1 MGADIHVFLE
11 YKGEGD
17 EWRCGDFFF
26 QSIGDEF
33 QPASLYTGRNYALF
47 DVLHE
52 FLPQNGVPENLSA
65 LVKHEINRWTGSI
78 YGLNSIMVSD
88 LLKIWTKWEEKELLD
103 PPTVPSDL
111 WYNNGFL
118 VSCFIKELMR
128 NIDFITYRA
137 PFPIGVHELRLV
149 YFFDR

>member
-1 MGADIHVFLE
+1 MGADIHAFLE
-11 YKGEGD
+11 FKGEGD

-33 QPASLYTGRNYALF
+33 QPVSLYTGRNYALF
-47 DVLHE
+47 NLLEECLPHE
-52 FLPQNGVPENLSA
+52 NQDTKYSL
-65 LVKHEINRWTGSI
+65 LVTNEIKRWKGSM

-88 LLKIWTKWEEKELLD
+88 LFKIWTEWEEKELLD
-103 PPTVPSDL
+103 LPTDPSGL
-111 WYNNGFL
+111 WYNNGFVL
-118 VSCFIKELMR
+118 ACFFKELMR